1 MAPFFSL
8 NSIRGRAG
16 IIARSA
22 PSLEGYWQVWLHW
35 NGADAASLGFCTVIT
50 PGRLLQNLPLAV
62 IVLNVF
68 APGSAP
74 FIFSFLGATPPT
86 STTAS
91 CVKCEPVIVN
101 KNVPFDA
108 RSTEHAVTAATSAR
122 GVVTG
127 ALHLNVT
134 WIPCW

>member
-1 MAPFFSL
+1 MDPGTSTTAGPFMLS
-8 NSIRGRAG
+8 SRH
-16 IIARSA
+16 
-22 PSLEGYWQVWLHW
+22 WQVWLHW

-122 GVVTG
+122 DVVRFWLCPFGPLTKIR
-127 ALHLNVT
+127 NV
-134 WIPCW
+134 